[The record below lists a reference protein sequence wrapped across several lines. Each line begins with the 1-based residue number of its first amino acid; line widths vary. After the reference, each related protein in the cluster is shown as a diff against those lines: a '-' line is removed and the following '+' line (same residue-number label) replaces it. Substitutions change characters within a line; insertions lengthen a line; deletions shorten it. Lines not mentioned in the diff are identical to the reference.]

1 MRERE
6 KYANGGGT
14 VGLLPMLQRV
24 DLLQQ
29 YNTTSLQCGN
39 VAMWHNSGGV
49 MVAERGTK

>member
-1 MRERE
+1 MRERERE

-14 VGLLPMLQRV
+14 VDLLPMLQRV

-39 VAMWHNSGGV
+39 VAMWQC
-49 MVAERGTK
+49 GTTVVV